1 MNASETFLT
10 ASAVQQGRLNG
21 SSRQKL
27 TLPWIPIISVLRRA
41 QWACIVVDDLFGGTA
56 RWEAFWEDKLQIIGF
71 AAAGS
76 ADVCRLQ
83 VEYITPPSAGRI
95 WISWIPDS
103 LLFLQP
109 NLGTCASHLTFVKLH
124 FATMFAQA
132 TRSFCN
138 WNLRWCCSL
147 RSICFLSVGSSK
159 QGEGQFCVFFWGGGK
174 VAKLELEIRI
184 ASHLRKI
191 SFSVCSSSPISIL
204 ISKVSCSPYFHCKTI
219 KSNQIYNYKH
229 KSCSP
234 K

>member
-10 ASAVQQGRLNG
+10 ASAVQLGRLNG

-41 QWACIVVDDLFGGTA
+41 QWACIVADDLFGGTA

-76 ADVCRLQ
+76 ADLCRLQ

-124 FATMFAQA
+124 FATMFARA
-132 TRSFCN
+132 TWRLCN
-138 WNLRWCCSL
+138 WNLLWCCSL
-147 RSICFLSVGSSK
+147 TSICFLSVGGSK
-159 QGEGQFCVFFWGGGK
+159 QGGRDNFVCFFEGSK
-174 VAKLELEIRI
+174 VAKL
-184 ASHLRKI
+184 
-191 SFSVCSSSPISIL
+191 
-204 ISKVSCSPYFHCKTI
+204 
-219 KSNQIYNYKH
+219 
-229 KSCSP
+229 
-234 K
+234 